1 MIFEWDPA
9 KRHANL
15 DKHGIDFVDADLVFA
30 AAFKMTIDVTRPK
43 DEEARFADFAEVEG
57 QVLKLVYTNRGAVV
71 RCISLRVAS
80 SKERRHFYEESNR

>member
-1 MIFEWDPA
+1 MIYEWDPA

-43 DEEARFADFAEVEG
+43 DEEARFADFAEVDG
-57 QVLKLVYTNRGAVV
+57 QVLKLVYTTKRRDGSLYLAP
-71 RCISLRVAS
+71 RCRLEG
-80 SKERRHFYEESNR
+80 KEALL

>member
-43 DEEARFADFAEVEG
+43 DEEARFADFAEVEE
-57 QVLKLVYTNRGAVV
+57 QVFKLVYTIRGAVG
-71 RCISLRVAS
+71 SLYLAPRGQLEG
-80 SKERRHFYEESNR
+80 KEALL